1 MGAGGHGRD
10 HHGHDHHGHGTAAA
24 RHRGRLAVVLAITV
38 GVLLAEVVGALWSG
52 SLALLADAGHMG
64 ADAAGIAVA
73 LFAVWMAARPATER
87 RTFGWQRA
95 EILAALGNATLLLA
109 LSAYIIYEGVH
120 RLFAPAEIRTDIM
133 IGFGLLAVVG
143 NAVSLWLLRSGQ
155 RESLN
160 VRGAFLEVLSD
171 LLGAVA
177 VVVAA
182 LLMRFTGF
190 IRADAIASLAI
201 GVMILPRTWRLL
213 KDATDVLLEATPRGV
228 DLAEVRAH
236 LLDTPGVRDV
246 HDLHAWTIT
255 SGVPVMSAHVVVD
268 EAVLADDGYGRLL
281 DRLHECMAGH
291 FDVEHSTL
299 QLEPAGHRDHEGARH
314 D

>member
-1 MGAGGHGRD
+1 MGAGAP
-10 HHGHDHHGHGTAAA
+10 GHDHHDHGHGTAAA

-38 GVLLAEVVGALWSG
+38 AVLLAEVVGALWSG
-52 SLALLADAGHMG
+52 SLALLADAGHMA

-73 LFAVWMAARPATER
+73 LFAVWMAARPPTDR

-95 EILAALGNATLLLA
+95 EILAALGNATVLLA
-109 LSAYIIYEGVH
+109 LSAYIIVESIRH
-120 RLFAPAEIRTDIM
+120 LITPEEIRTDIM

-143 NAVSLWLLRSGQ
+143 NAVSLWLLRAGQ
-155 RESLN
+155 QESFN

-171 LLGAVA
+171 LLGAAA

-182 LLMRFTGF
+182 LVVRFTGF
-190 IRADAIASLAI
+190 LRADAIASLAI
-201 GVMILPRTWRLL
+201 GAMILPRTWRLL
-213 KDATDVLLEATPRGV
+213 RDATDVLLEATPRGV

-236 LLDTPGVRDV
+236 LLDEPGVRDV

-268 EAVLADDGYGRLL
+268 DAVLADDGYGRLL

>member
-1 MGAGGHGRD
+1 MGAGAPGHD
-10 HHGHDHHGHGTAAA
+10 HHGHDHGHGTAAA

-38 GVLLAEVVGALWSG
+38 AVLLAEVVGALWSG

-73 LFAVWMAARPATER
+73 LFAVWMAARPPTER

-120 RLFAPAEIRTDIM
+120 RLISPEEIRTDIM

-143 NAVSLWLLRSGQ
+143 NAVSLWLLRAGQ

-182 LLMRFTGF
+182 LLMWFTGF
-190 IRADAIASLAI
+190 LRADAIASLVI

-213 KDATDVLLEATPRGV
+213 KDATDVLLEATPRSV

-236 LLDTPGVRDV
+236 LLGEPGVRDV

-268 EAVLADDGYGRLL
+268 ETVLADDGYGRLL